1 MLCEV
6 QEKGPTR
13 SCEFYVWELPWKP
26 HTQKWTLHRQVQIT
40 VSFWTRYKILKL
52 EHLTAI
58 LTVLLGSSWNCLPS
72 HVWGIAVRLKEA
84 WRDQVKRAAETKTKG
99 YAEWLSGGVQIFIK
113 SVYIHSIKLSVCKQ
127 HCDCVSLGFSVLPL
141 LITSPPLLT
150 HSLHSQI
157 VTWSWESCGSWC
169 HPPPPPTAVSRLLP
183 TIIDPLC
190 CDGVVVL
197 WPLSMGVT
205 SVRLQSNLSYSIY
218 VCQHSDVYYR
228 MTCTRVLMM
237 YCTVSVVT
245 LIRIF
250 SLLVS

>member
-169 HPPPPPTAVSRLLP
+169 HPPPPPTAVSRLLR
-183 TIIDPLC
+183 TIIDPQC

-197 WPLSMGVT
+197 WPQGCQWAWLRWGFRVICHT
-205 SVRLQSNLSYSIY
+205 QSTYANTVMCTIEWHVHVCWWCTVPLASSLSYVSL
-218 VCQHSDVYYR
+218 VC
-228 MTCTRVLMM
+228 
-237 YCTVSVVT
+237 
-245 LIRIF
+245 
-250 SLLVS
+250 